1 LDSTIIKQQ
10 TKQMADIT
18 LKPEQT
24 YTITLTG
31 NEIKMLTEAIQEL
44 PAKYANPLMNK
55 ISLQLSETDANQDNK

>member
-1 LDSTIIKQQ
+1 
-10 TKQMADIT
+10 MADIT
-18 LKPEQT
+18 LKPEQI

-44 PAKYANPLMNK
+44 PAKYAIPLMNK

>member
-1 LDSTIIKQQ
+1 
-10 TKQMADIT
+10 MADIT
-18 LKPEQT
+18 LQPEQA